1 MISKCDFFTLT
12 HTPVSPH
19 FEKAP
24 PKKHKKEQNESFVPS
39 LPKCRTPTVA
49 TSPKKQCFPI
59 SHRVFLLLFLKAI
72 AHKTRY
78 AEALQISLERRSFL
92 LRKLLT
98 APAMWPK
105 GALTEAEREQHAQ
118 V

>member
-1 MISKCDFFTLT
+1 MPHPHCCHISK
-12 HTPVSPH
+12 
-19 FEKAP
+19 KAMLS
-24 PKKHKKEQNESFVPS
+24 H
-39 LPKCRTPTVA
+39 
-49 TSPKKQCFPI
+49 I
-59 SHRVFLLLFLKAI
+59 SSYFLLLCLKAI

>member
-1 MISKCDFFTLT
+1 MSHPHFCHISKKTMRS
-12 HTPVSPH
+12 H
-19 FEKAP
+19 
-24 PKKHKKEQNESFVPS
+24 
-39 LPKCRTPTVA
+39 
-49 TSPKKQCFPI
+49 I
-59 SHRVFLLLFLKAI
+59 SSCLILLFSKAI

-78 AEALQISLERRSFL
+78 AEALQIGLERRSLL

-105 GALTEAEREQHAQ
+105 RPLTEAEREQHAQ